1 MAKKPVK
8 AMVKLQIPAG
18 KATPAPPVGTALGP
32 HGLNIQD
39 FCSKFNEATRDKMG
53 NTIPCL
59 LTIYED
65 RTFDFILKTPPASEM
80 ILKAI
85 KVEKGAKNS
94 KTEKVGKITKAQLRE
109 IAEVKLNDLNT
120 NDVEMAMNTLAGTAR
135 QMGVEVVD

>member
-85 KVEKGAKNS
+85 KVEKGAKNP

-109 IAEVKLNDLNT
+109 IAQVKLNDLNT

>member
-85 KVEKGAKNS
+85 KVEKGAKNP

-109 IAEVKLNDLNT
+109 IALVKLNDLNT